1 MADQNT
7 DPTNRPP
14 LPSGMQT
21 AGEQIYSRDP
31 AQPMQAS
38 DTWSAAGGSTGS
50 GTGTQSS
57 TIASVKESGGRIA
70 GEARQYAG
78 DMANRAKDKGRSLFE
93 QQKES
98 AVGQLGGVAHALR
111 STADQMQGDGQPQ
124 VARYIGMAADQ
135 LETLGDRLRNKDLD
149 TLINDTQN
157 LARRSPGAFLA
168 GTVAVGFLLAR
179 FMKSS
184 SERRR
189 ESTQLTD
196 EGMYSASLPA
206 AGTYGTTPVPHDS
219 ADTVLA
225 AGSDASMDTPLTG
238 AYDSPAGAGTVPGA
252 TNALDPR
259 AGSAA
264 GDGTPSS
271 PKRSNLGDSFYGNR

>member
-7 DPTNRPP
+7 DPTSRPP
-14 LPSGMQT
+14 LPSGTQT

-31 AQPMQAS
+31 AQSMQS
-38 DTWSAAGGSTGS
+38 SGGGSNPDSTTGS
-50 GTGTQSS
+50 GTGMQSS
-57 TIASVKESGGRIA
+57 TIASVKETGGRLA

-78 DMANRAKDKGRSLFE
+78 DMANRAKDKGRTLFD

-111 STADQMQGDGQPQ
+111 STADQMQGEGQPQ

-135 LETLGDRLRNKDLD
+135 LETFGDRLRDKDLD
-149 TLINDTQN
+149 TLIHDAQN

-184 SERRR
+184 SDRRR
-189 ESTQLTD
+189 ESAQLID
-196 EGMYSASLPA
+196 ESMYPGSEPGTSAYTSAPLIEESSGTALAGVSATSNDSLA
-206 AGTYGTTPVPHDS
+206 SAYGRPPES
-219 ADTVLA
+219 
-225 AGSDASMDTPLTG
+225 
-238 AYDSPAGAGTVPGA
+238 GA
-252 TNALDPR
+252 TSITEP
-259 AGSAA
+259 GTSPISA
-264 GDGTPSS
+264 DGTPSS

>member
-7 DPTNRPP
+7 DPTSRPP
-14 LPSGMQT
+14 LPSGTQT

-31 AQPMQAS
+31 AQPVQS
-38 DTWSAAGGSTGS
+38 SGSWSNADNTTGGS
-50 GTGTQSS
+50 TGTQSS
-57 TIASVKESGGRIA
+57 TIATVKETGGRLA

-78 DMANRAKDKGRSLFE
+78 DMANRAKDKGRTLFE

-111 STADQMQGDGQPQ
+111 NTAGQMQGEGLQPQ
-124 VARYIGMAADQ
+124 IARYIDMAAGQ
-135 LETLGDRLRNKDLD
+135 LESLGDRIRNKDLD

-184 SERRR
+184 SDRQR
-189 ESTQLTD
+189 ESAQLTN
-196 EGMYSASLPA
+196 EGMYPGSEPGNSAY
-206 AGTYGTTPVPHDS
+206 TS
-219 ADTVLA
+219 A
-225 AGSDASMDTPLTG
+225 PLTEDTSATALPG
-238 AYDSPAGAGTVPGA
+238 VSATSNDSLASAYGRPAESGA
-252 TNALDPR
+252 TSTTEP
-259 AGSAA
+259 GTSPISA
-264 GDGTPSS
+264 DGTPSS